1 MLGLFLWK
9 IKKILQL
16 LLLFKNFQKN
26 LIENQINEIMAR
38 KNDIEMYSTH
48 NEGKSVVDGRFIKT
62 LKNKIYKYT
71 TSISKN
77 VSIDKLDDIVNKYNN
92 TYHSTIKIKPVT
104 VNVKSNTY
112 TDSSIKINNEDP
124 TFNIH
129 DNLRISKYKN
139 IFAKGCYT
147 NWSVEVFVIKKVKNT
162 VLWTC
167 Y

>member
-48 NEGKSVVDGRFIKT
+48 NEEKSVVDGRFIKT

-92 TYHSTIKIKPVT
+92 HIIAQL
-104 VNVKSNTY
+104 N
-112 TDSSIKINNEDP
+112 
-124 TFNIH
+124 
-129 DNLRISKYKN
+129 
-139 IFAKGCYT
+139 
-147 NWSVEVFVIKKVKNT
+147 
-162 VLWTC
+162 
-167 Y
+167 